1 MMGATVLLTR
11 QQRLDRWRRPG
22 WRFRTVSLNAAGAAV
37 VLAPG
42 AATGA
47 GLALLTRTSAMG
59 SPTGKLTRV
68 LVLGI
73 GGAVTGLIL
82 ARIADEQRWRSMT
95 TSLQLDEPDE
105 SLDLMQAVRAAG
117 VEADMIRADADAH
130 PDFGAYALRYRRR
143 DEGRVRAVL
152 AARRT

>member
-1 MMGATVLLTR
+1 MGPTVMLTR
-11 QQRLDRWRRPG
+11 DKPLDRWRRLG
-22 WRFRTVSLNAAGAAV
+22 WGFRTVSLNAVGTAA

-42 AATGA
+42 AAAGA
-47 GLALLTRTSAMG
+47 GLGLLTKTAPVGR
-59 SPTGKLTRV
+59 LTRV

-105 SLDLMQAVRAAG
+105 ALDLMQAIRAAG
-117 VEADMIRADADAH
+117 VQADMIRADADAH
-130 PDFGAYALRYRRR
+130 PDFGAYALRYRHR
-143 DEGRVRAVL
+143 DERRVRAVL
-152 AARRT
+152 AARRM

>member
-11 QQRLDRWRRPG
+11 RKRLDRWRQPG
-22 WRFRTVSLNAAGAAV
+22 WGFRTVSLNAVGAAA

-42 AATGA
+42 AAAGA
-47 GLALLTRTSAMG
+47 GLGLLTRTPPTG
-59 SPTGKLTRV
+59 SPAGRLTRV

-73 GGAVTGLIL
+73 GGAVAGLIL

-105 SLDLMQAVRAAG
+105 ALDLMQEIRAAG

-130 PDFGAYALRYRRR
+130 PDCGAYALRYRRR

-152 AARRT
+152 AARRA